1 MQRRTTTRRQRRSS
15 DAAQVLI
22 RYEEEAEE
30 EEEEVVV
37 EEEEEEEGV
46 SDGSDFEWGHEN
58 RKRATTTAPRRR
70 KSWPQQKRPKR
81 SSSNSRKTKVKKGAA
96 EKGEEEEEEGT
107 AVDETLLRWDGLEGA
122 AAAEA
127 HRGVHA
133 VLVGLYGRP
142 EPRQDPE
149 GGSRSSANCC
159 GRKETVLEALISIV
173 LSQNTSDRNSRAA
186 YRGLKTR
193 FPSPAGNEEV
203 KEEAKGKTSD
213 ATANANQAKK
223 KRLLP
228 VKKEKKEDGESE
240 NYTETKIKEEE
251 EEEDDKRKVK
261 VKQEASTTIDMEAVR
276 LSKVEDIEDAIRPG
290 GLAKTK
296 ARRIK
301 ALLQQIHE
309 ERGGSTSLEFL
320 RDMPTEALKEYLRKF
335 DGVGPKTISCL
346 LLFTLCRDDMPVDTH
361 VARVSRRLGWVKH
374 NSSREGTYEHLNRH
388 MPDELKYDLHNLLIA
403 HGRKLCRSSNPICEQ
418 CPLRQQ
424 HCLYYKH
431 AIEGKND
438 NSSRKKSQMIRLDE
452 NYFRSALAQIEEKL
466 EDEELKRNKTTTV
479 KKERIKREKKDA

>member
-1 MQRRTTTRRQRRSS
+1 MQRRTTTRQRRSS
-15 DAAQVLI
+15 DAAVLI
-22 RYEEEAEE
+22 RYAEEE
-30 EEEEVVV
+30 EEEEVVE

-46 SDGSDFEWGHEN
+46 SDGSDFEWGHDK
-58 RKRATTTAPRRR
+58 RKRATTTPRRR
-70 KSWPQQKRPKR
+70 KSWPQKRQKR
-81 SSSNSRKTKVKKGAA
+81 SSSNARKTKVKKEVA
-96 EKGEEEEEEGT
+96 EKGEEEEGT
-107 AVDETLLRWDGLEGA
+107 VVDEALLRWDGLEGA

-127 HRGVHA
+127 HRAVHA
-133 VLVGLYGRP
+133 LLVGLYGRP

-203 KEEAKGKTSD
+203 KEEAKEETSD
-213 ATANANQAKK
+213 ATANANQAKE

-240 NYTETKIKEEE
+240 NYTENKIKEEE
-251 EEEDDKRKVK
+251 EEEEEKDDKREVK
-261 VKQEASTTIDMEAVR
+261 VKKEASTTIDMEAVR

-320 RDMPTEALKEYLRKF
+320 RDMPTEELKGYLRKF

-374 NSSREGTYEHLNRH
+374 NSSREGAYEHLNLH
-388 MPDELKYDLHNLLIA
+388 TPDELKYDLHNLLIA

-438 NSSRKKSQMIRLDE
+438 SSSTKKSQKIQLDE

-466 EDEELKRNKTTTV
+466 EDEELKRKKTTTV